1 MRINRFPIKSKVIA
15 MALVLTLATSCSGGS
30 NSNALSGDEACQ
42 EAIRLMGKGTDV
54 FMKSIDNPEGSS
66 ANLTTLAFEFGQLIK
81 KTDDKSLKAILVQ
94 MQSGLKTMSNAST
107 YFEGNSIYTQ
117 QIFPLS
123 NKCYGR

>member
-42 EAIRLMGKGTDV
+42 EAMRLMGKGTDV
-54 FMKSIDNPEGSS
+54 FVKGMSNPDGLK
-66 ANLTTLAFEFGQLIK
+66 ANLITLGFEYGQLIE

-94 MQSGLKTMSNAST
+94 MQSGLKTMSNTST

-123 NKCYGR
+123 NKCAGR